1 MGKGANVHNNPWK
14 IKVPAHQTLRYWLE
28 NTKFPHLTGTHI
40 EERPGMVNF
49 SIVGRGANTEQRAE
63 YVKWDKEYNERE
75 NMALYINYNNDEFKD
90 VTATVGGETGIDIGP
105 TGSDKS
111 QILTDFNYPK
121 FICYYFNCIHSLKMA
136 SLMAEMITH

>member
-1 MGKGANVHNNPWK
+1 
-14 IKVPAHQTLRYWLE
+14 
-28 NTKFPHLTGTHI
+28 
-40 EERPGMVNF
+40 MVNF

-111 QILTDFNYPK
+111 QILTDFNKNDIIIFFGDGIFDGGNDYTLAQAIK
-121 FICYYFNCIHSLKMA
+121 KKGVGRTHKVSKWEETYEILKNVY
-136 SLMAEMITH
+136 S

>member
-1 MGKGANVHNNPWK
+1 
-14 IKVPAHQTLRYWLE
+14 
-28 NTKFPHLTGTHI
+28 
-40 EERPGMVNF
+40 MVNF

-111 QILTDFNYPK
+111 QILTDFNKNDTIIFFGDGIFDGGNDYTLAQAIK
-121 FICYYFNCIHSLKMA
+121 KKGVGRTHKVFKWEETYEILKNVY
-136 SLMAEMITH
+136 S